1 MLETEDEAAEVT
13 VSYTEIPGLQAIGR
27 GKVRDLYAVGKDRLL
42 LVTSDRISA
51 YDVVLPDPIPGKGSV
66 LTGLSRFWF
75 ANTRHIV
82 PNALADTPL
91 EEVIDGLPPRE
102 LDELEPRCVLME
114 RVRALPVEAVV
125 RGYLIGSGWKDY
137 QASGEVCGIR
147 LAQGLRLAER
157 LPEPIFTPATKAA
170 PGEHDQNIGMLEAAG
185 LIGEELAERVRDVS
199 LALFRFGAE
208 HAAARGIIVADTKF
222 EFGINAAA
230 ELVLIDEV
238 LTPDS
243 SRFWPAAEY
252 RVGVSPPS
260 FDKQFVRD
268 YLDSVDWD
276 HRPPAP
282 RLPARVIA
290 QTAEKYNAALTVL
303 TS

>member
-1 MLETEDEAAEVT
+1 MT
-13 VSYTEIPGLQAIGR
+13 VSYTEIPGLQSIGS
-27 GKVRDLYAVGKDRLL
+27 GKVRDLFAVGDDRLL

-51 YDVVLPDPIPGKGSV
+51 YDVVLPDPIPGKGRV

-75 ANTRHIV
+75 ANTGHIV
-82 PNALADTPL
+82 PNALLDTPL
-91 EEVIDGLPPRE
+91 GDVIDGMGAEE
-102 LDELEPRCVLME
+102 LAELESRSVLME

-125 RGYLIGSGWKDY
+125 RGHLIGSGWKDY
-137 QASGEVCGIR
+137 QATGEVCGIR
-147 LAQGLRLAER
+147 LPGGLRLGER
-157 LPEPIFTPATKAA
+157 LPEAIFTPATKAEV
-170 PGEHDQNIGMLEAAG
+170 GEHDENIGMEQTAG
-185 LIGEELAERVRDVS
+185 LIGDSLAERVRDIA
-199 LALFRFGAE
+199 LALFRFGADY
-208 HAAARGIIVADTKF
+208 AAARGIIVADTKF
-222 EFGINAAA
+222 EFGINAAGD
-230 ELVLIDEV
+230 LVLIDEV

-260 FDKQFVRD
+260 YDKQFVRD

-282 RLPARVIA
+282 RLPENVIVR
-290 QTAEKYNAALTVL
+290 TAEKYNAALEVL

>member
-1 MLETEDEAAEVT
+1 MT
-13 VSYTEIPGLQAIGR
+13 VSYTEIPGLESIGS
-27 GKVRDLYAVGKDRLL
+27 GKVRDLYAVGDDRLL

-51 YDVVLPDPIPGKGSV
+51 YDVVLPDPVPGKGAV

-75 ANTRHIV
+75 AQTGHIV
-82 PNALADTPL
+82 ANALLDTPL
-91 EEVIDGLPPRE
+91 GDVIDGLGA
-102 LDELEPRCVLME
+102 DELGELESRSVLME
-114 RVRALPVEAVV
+114 RVKALPVEAVV

-137 QASGEVCGIR
+137 QATGEVCGIR
-147 LAQGLRLAER
+147 LPEGLRLGER
-157 LPEPIFTPATKAA
+157 LPEAIFTPATKAA
-170 PGEHDQNIGMLEAAG
+170 VGEHDENIGMARTAA
-185 LIGEELAERVRDVS
+185 LIGDSLAEQVRDIA
-199 LALFRFGAE
+199 LALFRYGAE

-222 EFGINAAA
+222 EFGINAAG

-243 SRFWPAAEY
+243 SRFWPASEY

-260 FDKQFVRD
+260 YDKQFVRD

-276 HRPPAP
+276 HQPPAP
-282 RLPARVIA
+282 RLPESVIA
-290 QTAEKYNAALTVL
+290 RTAEKYRTALQVL

>member
-1 MLETEDEAAEVT
+1 MT
-13 VSYTEIPGLQAIGR
+13 VSYTEIPGLESIGS
-27 GKVRDLYAVGKDRLL
+27 GKVRDLYAVGDDRLL

-51 YDVVLPDPIPGKGSV
+51 YDVVLPDPVPGKGAV

-75 ANTRHIV
+75 AQTGHIV
-82 PNALADTPL
+82 ANALLDSPL
-91 EEVIDGLPPRE
+91 GDVIDGLGAE
-102 LDELEPRCVLME
+102 ALSELESRSVLME

-137 QASGEVCGIR
+137 QATGEVCGIR
-147 LAQGLRLAER
+147 LPEGLELGER
-157 LPEPIFTPATKAA
+157 LPEAIFTPATKAA
-170 PGEHDQNIGMLEAAG
+170 VGEHDENIGMARTAA
-185 LIGEELAERVRDVS
+185 LIGDSLAEQVRDIA
-199 LALFRFGAE
+199 LALFRYGAE

-222 EFGINAAA
+222 EFGINAAG

-243 SRFWPAAEY
+243 SRFWPASEY

-260 FDKQFVRD
+260 YDKQFVRD
-268 YLDSVDWD
+268 YLDSVEWN
-276 HRPPAP
+276 HQPPAP
-282 RLPARVIA
+282 RLPESVIA
-290 QTAEKYNAALTVL
+290 RTAGKYRTALQLL

>member
-1 MLETEDEAAEVT
+1 MT
-13 VSYTEIPGLQAIGR
+13 VSYTEIPGLESIGS
-27 GKVRDLYAVGKDRLL
+27 GKVRDLYAVGDDRLL

-51 YDVVLPDPIPGKGSV
+51 YDVVLPDPVPGKGAV

-75 ANTRHIV
+75 AQTGHIV
-82 PNALADTPL
+82 ANALLDTPL
-91 EEVIDGLPPRE
+91 GDVIDGLGA
-102 LDELEPRCVLME
+102 DELSELESRSVLME
-114 RVRALPVEAVV
+114 RVKALPVEAVV

-137 QASGEVCGIR
+137 QATGEVCGIR
-147 LAQGLRLAER
+147 LPEGLRLGER
-157 LPEPIFTPATKAA
+157 LPEAIFTPATKAA
-170 PGEHDQNIGMLEAAG
+170 VGEHDENIGMARTAA
-185 LIGEELAERVRDVS
+185 LIGDSLAERVREIA
-199 LALFRFGAE
+199 LALFRYGAE

-222 EFGINAAA
+222 EFGINAAG

-243 SRFWPAAEY
+243 SRFWPASEY

-260 FDKQFVRD
+260 YDKQFVRD

-276 HRPPAP
+276 HQPPAP
-282 RLPARVIA
+282 QLPESVIA
-290 QTAEKYNAALTVL
+290 RTAEKYRTALEVL

>member
-1 MLETEDEAAEVT
+1 MI

-27 GKVRDLYAVGKDRLL
+27 GKVRDLYAVGKNRLL

-91 EEVIDGLPPRE
+91 EEVIDRLPPQE
-102 LDELEPRCVLME
+102 LDELKPRCVLME

-170 PGEHDQNIGMLEAAG
+170 PGEHDQNIGMHEAAG
-185 LIGEELAERVRDVS
+185 LIGAELAERVRDVS

-222 EFGINAAA
+222 EFGINAAG

-282 RLPARVIA
+282 RLPAQVIA

>member
-1 MLETEDEAAEVT
+1 MT
-13 VSYTEIPGLQAIGR
+13 VSYTEIPGLQAVGR
-27 GKVRDLYAVGKDRLL
+27 GKVRDLYAVGGDRLL

-51 YDVVLPDPIPGKGSV
+51 YDVVLPDPIPGKGRV
-66 LTGLSRFWF
+66 LAGLSRFWF
-75 ANTRHIV
+75 ANTGHIV
-82 PNALADTPL
+82 ANALLDTPL
-91 EEVIDGLPPRE
+91 SEVIDGLQPQE
-102 LDELEPRCVLME
+102 LDELESRSVLME

-137 QASGEVCGIR
+137 RASGEVCRIR
-147 LAQGLRLAER
+147 LPEGLRLAER

-170 PGEHDQNIGMLEAAG
+170 PGEHDENIGMQETAG
-185 LIGEELAERVRDVS
+185 LIGEELAERVRDAS

-222 EFGINAAA
+222 EFGINAAGD
-230 ELVLIDEV
+230 LVLIDEV

-260 FDKQFVRD
+260 YDKQFVRD

-276 HRPPAP
+276 HKPPAP
-282 RLPARVIA
+282 RLPAKVIA
-290 QTAEKYNAALTVL
+290 RTIEKYNSALALL

>member
-1 MLETEDEAAEVT
+1 MT
-13 VSYTEIPGLQAIGR
+13 VSYTEIPGLESIGS
-27 GKVRDLYAVGKDRLL
+27 GKVRDLYAVGDDRLL

-51 YDVVLPDPIPGKGSV
+51 YDVVLPDPVPGKGAV

-75 ANTRHIV
+75 AQTGHIV
-82 PNALADTPL
+82 ANALLDSPL
-91 EEVIDGLPPRE
+91 GDVIDGLGAE
-102 LDELEPRCVLME
+102 ALSELESRSVLME

-137 QASGEVCGIR
+137 QATGEVCGIR
-147 LAQGLRLAER
+147 LPEGLKLGER
-157 LPEPIFTPATKAA
+157 LPEAIFTPATKAA
-170 PGEHDQNIGMLEAAG
+170 VGEHDENIGMARTAA
-185 LIGEELAERVRDVS
+185 LIGDSLAEQVRDIA
-199 LALFRFGAE
+199 LALFRYGAE

-222 EFGINAAA
+222 EFGINAAG

-243 SRFWPAAEY
+243 SRFWPASEY

-260 FDKQFVRD
+260 YDKQFVRD
-268 YLDSVDWD
+268 YLDSVDWN
-276 HRPPAP
+276 HQPPAP
-282 RLPARVIA
+282 RLPESVIA
-290 QTAEKYNAALTVL
+290 RTAEKYRTALQLL

>member
-1 MLETEDEAAEVT
+1 MT
-13 VSYTEIPGLQAIGR
+13 VSYTEIPGLESIGS
-27 GKVRDLYAVGKDRLL
+27 GKVRDLYAVGDDRLL

-51 YDVVLPDPIPGKGSV
+51 YDVVLPDPIPGKGAV

-75 ANTRHIV
+75 AQTGHIV
-82 PNALADTPL
+82 ANALLDSPAGD
-91 EEVIDGLPPRE
+91 VIDGLGAE
-102 LDELEPRCVLME
+102 ALSELESRSVLME

-137 QASGEVCGIR
+137 QATGEVCGIR
-147 LAQGLRLAER
+147 LPEGLKLGER
-157 LPEPIFTPATKAA
+157 LPEAIFTPATKAA
-170 PGEHDQNIGMLEAAG
+170 VGEHDENIGMAQTAA
-185 LIGEELAERVRDVS
+185 LIGDSLAEQVRDIA
-199 LALFRFGAE
+199 LALFRYGAE

-222 EFGINAAA
+222 EFGINAAG

-243 SRFWPAAEY
+243 SRFWPASEY

-260 FDKQFVRD
+260 YDKQFVRD
-268 YLDSVDWD
+268 YLDSVDWN
-276 HRPPAP
+276 HQPPAP
-282 RLPARVIA
+282 RLPESVIA
-290 QTAEKYNAALTVL
+290 RTAEKYRTALQLL

>member
-1 MLETEDEAAEVT
+1 MT

-27 GKVRDLYAVGKDRLL
+27 GKVRDLYAVGDDRLL

-51 YDVVLPDPIPGKGSV
+51 YDVVLPDPIPGKGRV

-75 ANTRHIV
+75 ANTGHIV
-82 PNALADTPL
+82 PNALEDTSL
-91 EEVIDGLPPRE
+91 DEVITGLGPQEFQE
-102 LDELEPRCVLME
+102 LQSRSVLME

-137 QASGEVCGIR
+137 RASGQVCGIR

-170 PGEHDQNIGMLEAAG
+170 PGEHDQNIGMRETAG

-199 LALFRFGAE
+199 QALFRFGVE
-208 HAAARGIIVADTKF
+208 HAADRGIIVADTKF
-222 EFGINAAA
+222 EFGINAAG

-252 RVGVSPPS
+252 RIGVSPPS

-276 HRPPAP
+276 HQPPAP
-282 RLPARVIA
+282 RLPEKVIA
-290 QTAEKYNAALTVL
+290 QTAEKYNAALAVL

>member
-1 MLETEDEAAEVT
+1 MT
-13 VSYTEIPGLQAIGR
+13 VSYTEIPGLESIGS
-27 GKVRDLYAVGKDRLL
+27 GKVRDLYAVGDDRLL

-51 YDVVLPDPIPGKGSV
+51 YDVVLPDPVPGKGAV

-75 ANTRHIV
+75 AQTGHIV
-82 PNALADTPL
+82 ANALLDSPL
-91 EEVIDGLPPRE
+91 GDVIDGLGAE
-102 LDELEPRCVLME
+102 ALSELESRSVLME

-137 QASGEVCGIR
+137 QATGEVCGIR
-147 LAQGLRLAER
+147 LPEGLKQGER
-157 LPEPIFTPATKAA
+157 LPEAIFTPATKAA
-170 PGEHDQNIGMLEAAG
+170 VGEHDENIGMARTAA
-185 LIGEELAERVRDVS
+185 LIGDSLAEQVRDIA
-199 LALFRFGAE
+199 LALFRYGAE

-222 EFGINAAA
+222 EFGINAAG

-243 SRFWPAAEY
+243 SRFWPASEY

-260 FDKQFVRD
+260 YDKQFVRD
-268 YLDSVDWD
+268 YLDSVDWN
-276 HRPPAP
+276 HQPPAP
-282 RLPARVIA
+282 RLPESVIA
-290 QTAEKYNAALTVL
+290 RTAEKYRTALQLL

>member
-1 MLETEDEAAEVT
+1 MT
-13 VSYTEIPGLQAIGR
+13 VSYTEIPGLEAIGR
-27 GKVRDLYAVGKDRLL
+27 GKVRDLYAVGDHGLL

-51 YDVVLPDPIPGKGSV
+51 YDVVLPDPIPGKGRV
-66 LTGLSRFWF
+66 LTGLSRYWF
-75 ANTRHIV
+75 ANTGHIV
-82 PNALADTPL
+82 PNALLDTPL
-91 EEVIDGLPPRE
+91 DEFIDGLQPE
-102 LDELEPRCVLME
+102 DLDELASRSVLME

-137 QASGEVCGIR
+137 QAAGEVCGIR
-147 LAQGLRLAER
+147 LPEGLRLAEK

-170 PGEHDQNIGMLEAAG
+170 PGEHDENIGIDQAAG
-185 LIGEELAERVRDVS
+185 LIGKALAERVRDVS
-199 LALFRFGAE
+199 LALFRHGAE
-208 HAAARGIIVADTKF
+208 HAAERGIIVADTKF
-222 EFGINAAA
+222 EFGINAAG

-252 RVGVSPPS
+252 SVGVSPPS
-260 FDKQFVRD
+260 YDKQYVRD
-268 YLDSVDWD
+268 YLDSVEWD

-282 RLPARVIA
+282 RLPGKVVGR
-290 QTAEKYNAALTVL
+290 TAYKYQAALELL